1 MFQTK
6 VVCKSYHQLEAL
18 REVSVDVKEG
28 SIYGLLGSNGA
39 GKTTLLKLLGGIYK
53 PNSGEV
59 MAFGEPVFENVLKK
73 SELIFIPDIPYFLPQ
88 YSIMEMAKYYSG
100 IYSSWSWERF
110 EKLKTAFPIDTKKRI
125 HTLSKG
131 MQRQVAFWL
140 GISVTPKAMLLD
152 EPFDGLDAVMR
163 NKVKNLIVQD
173 VAERNMT
180 VVISSHNLRELE
192 DLCDHIGI
200 LHQGELILSKELD
213 DLKSDVH
220 KIQAAFAE
228 PLNLSSL
235 KNVSILYQENRG
247 SIQIFIAKAERQVL
261 ISQLEKFTPL
271 VMDVLPLSLEEIFIY
286 EMGDNGYDIKNILL

>member
-235 KNVSILYQENRG
+235 KNVSILYQETRG